1 MTQLASRPAYPFP
14 DRRASARTR
23 VGQWSILRRDGQAP
37 SPMRLVNVAREGCA
51 LSIEAELEPH
61 QAVEIDLAGLGP
73 VSGRIV
79 WRSASAYG
87 CRFENPLPAGAITRL
102 LLAEDDGAEVSTMMP
117 PPSFL
122 RAKVSPVATMALV
135 AGASVVAWAGVARI
149 VLQLA

>member
-1 MTQLASRPAYPFP
+1 MTQLASRLSYPFP
-14 DRRASARTR
+14 DRRASARTH
-23 VGQWSILRRDGQAP
+23 VGQRSVLRREGQAP
-37 SPMRLVNVAREGCA
+37 SPVQLVNVAREGCA
-51 LSIEAELEPH
+51 LSVEVELEPH
-61 QAVEIDLAGLGP
+61 QQVEIDLAGLGP

-102 LLAEDDGAEVSTMMP
+102 LLAEDDGAEVSTTP

-122 RAKVSPVATMALV
+122 RGRISPVATLALL
-135 AGASVVAWAGVARI
+135 AGVSVFAWAGVAEI